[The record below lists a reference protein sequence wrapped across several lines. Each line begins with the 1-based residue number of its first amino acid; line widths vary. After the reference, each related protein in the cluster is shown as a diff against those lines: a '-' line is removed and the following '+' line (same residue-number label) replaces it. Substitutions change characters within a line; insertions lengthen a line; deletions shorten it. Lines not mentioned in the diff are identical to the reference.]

1 MNLKNNCDFVNMLHK
16 HTNVFKQKSEMLFD
30 YTDLISS
37 FSSININE
45 LKRKENMVIWQKK
58 FLYVLT
64 ENIRK
69 LLDERLN
76 YIGYDLNEKKFRKR
90 VRCTFWRRD

>member
-1 MNLKNNCDFVNMLHK
+1 MLHK
-16 HTNVFKQKSEMLFD
+16 HTDVFKQKSEMLFD

-76 YIGYDLNEKKFRKR
+76 YIGYDLNEKKFRK
-90 VRCTFWRRD
+90 